1 MKKLNDSVAITLII
15 VSGIILLSLMG
26 MFYWNSLNPS
36 NTISSSGYAT
46 IKTMPDIVS
55 VYFNVQTY
63 GTTSSE
69 ASDENSKIVEAMK
82 NSLNEGGFSDEEI
95 QTQGFSVYPEYDYSK
110 SNPTITR
117 YVAVHSLKVEMPADE
132 RSNIGKVIDSGV
144 NAGAGISY
152 INFELSQE
160 RQNAYKAEAIK
171 QATVDA
177 KTKAE
182 ALAEGAGEELGK
194 LVSVSTS
201 DFYYQPWQI
210 FASSTGKDTVEA
222 REAATSITPS

>member
-171 QATVDA
+171 QAT
-177 KTKAE
+177 
-182 ALAEGAGEELGK
+182 
-194 LVSVSTS
+194 S

-222 REAATSITPS
+222 REAATSITPSEQEVSASVTAVFKVK